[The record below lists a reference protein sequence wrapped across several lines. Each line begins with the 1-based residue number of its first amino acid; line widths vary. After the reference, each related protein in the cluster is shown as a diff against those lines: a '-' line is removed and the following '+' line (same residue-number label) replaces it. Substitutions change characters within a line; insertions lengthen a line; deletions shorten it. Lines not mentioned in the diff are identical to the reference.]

1 MYTSRKDEGEYED
14 ELARGAVERVLLLKP
29 ERRKLLV
36 EVSGGKRMLGLVKE
50 GLKSA
55 SDVDVR
61 TASGTVSRVLVR
73 VGGETVGESVLH
85 VSRVRVVL
93 FWDTNW
99 TIRRYVDWVTE
110 KIKLA
115 TKGTPLFA
123 RLVAGRDALQSALSV
138 LAEATDL
145 DTVEDLNSLKAK
157 CQDSKRLLESSAV
170 AMEMTDKE
178 MRGVLVRG
186 IRKATGAVE
195 GTVRAIDKALNELAE
210 SAERRAYGLIR
221 PLSLAMAYSIKT
233 GWIWADAEALQ
244 SKAFMRWADH
254 EARSALNAPVVATAT
269 ARVTKTGPTS
279 GPFDLRLMGSTFKTA
294 LSAMLPSEYDIRQL
308 SVTWWA
314 VGAPDVSVKSRY
326 APSPPDSACVAMYAV
341 KLTHNSAHINLDVT
355 CIEIVSLMDTRVH
368 IHTFAPSSGYYK
380 KKLLDPDEP
389 WDAVRSLIGGP
400 PSTVSYS
407 ARILPISLRK
417 SSVLKTVA
425 ATLGFFVSRARD
437 VVATAN
443 DTANGGVVSFG
454 SPTQEVSAENN
465 KTRLKDWLPDKYSTI
480 MQDEVWT
487 SSYGICETAQYMPA
501 LLSLEWGIRE
511 LVELERVLDSAIGL
525 LYSNF
530 PDVPRSD
537 APQSNAILHLNSKT
551 AEVCRVL
558 RTVSTGDVVNQAADA
573 VDALRSEISFQSMH
587 YRANWVYTVLFKI
600 LLEACILELE
610 VNNNHRIVKKRYG
623 EDVANAVVGMEVPN
637 FDVLNDA
644 YAKSMSAAGVSNAL
658 EDGLFNICREL
669 HLLSEVN
676 TSFPTLDLL
685 TTQPLLDFIKTTRAA
700 ARMLDS
706 THSVRLIRALDNMA
720 PTLTNSDSFQKWLPE
735 FRKLYIGLA
744 FARGGVAPITTRM
757 SALINMVA
765 LLQVQSFETHDTPTH
780 FTLFLQL
787 GGKAPVELARKTKA
801 MSGIY
806 TGLYDPANLRNP
818 W

>member
-1 MYTSRKDEGEYED
+1 MSESGWRESRWVYTSRKDEGEYED

-29 ERRKLLV
+29 ERRKLQV

-85 VSRVRVVL
+85 VNRVRVVL
-93 FWDTNW
+93 FRDTHW
-99 TIRRYVDWVTE
+99 TILQYVDWVIG
-110 KIKLA
+110 KIGLA
-115 TKGTPLFA
+115 TKETPLFA
-123 RLVAGRDALQSALSV
+123 KLNDAHDALKSALSV

-145 DTVEDLNSLKAK
+145 DTVEVDSLKAK
-157 CQDSKRLLESSAV
+157 CRDSKKRLLESSAV

-186 IRKATGAVE
+186 IRKAIGAVE
-195 GTVRAIDKALNELAE
+195 GTVRAIDKALTELAE
-210 SAERRAYGLIR
+210 SAEQRAYGLIR

-233 GWIWADAEALQ
+233 GWIWTDAEALQ

-254 EARSALNAPVVATAT
+254 EARSALNAPVVATA
-269 ARVTKTGPTS
+269 RVTKTGPIS
-279 GPFDLRLMGSTFKTA
+279 DQSPMWSTFKSE
-294 LSAMLPSEYDIRQL
+294 LSAMLPDYDISQL
-308 SVTWWA
+308 SVTRWA
-314 VGAPDVSVKSRY
+314 VGAPVVGVKSKY
-326 APSPPDSACVAMYAV
+326 APSPPTSACVAMYAV
-341 KLTHNSAHINLDVT
+341 ELTHNAAHINLDVT
-355 CIEIVSLMDTRVH
+355 CIEMDTRVY
-368 IHTFAPSSGYYK
+368 IHTLAPSSGYYK

-400 PSTVSYS
+400 PSKVSYS
-407 ARILPISLRK
+407 AHILPISVQK
-417 SSVLKTVA
+417 SDVLKTVA
-425 ATLGFFVSRARD
+425 ATLGFFVSRAMD

-443 DTANGGVVSFG
+443 GGVMPFGRPTESVS
-454 SPTQEVSAENN
+454 EENN
-465 KTRLKDWLPDKYSTI
+465 KKRLTDWSSPEKYSTSI
-480 MQDEVWT
+480 QAEMWT

-525 LYSNF
+525 LYANF
-530 PDVPRSD
+530 HVPRSD

-551 AEVCRVL
+551 AEVCQVL
-558 RTVSTGDVVNQAADA
+558 RTTVLTGEDAEVNQAVDD
-573 VDALRSEISFQSMH
+573 VDALRSDKSFQSMH
-587 YRANWVYTVLFKI
+587 YRANGLYSTVLFKI
-600 LLEACILELE
+600 LLDACILELE

-623 EDVANAVVGMEVPN
+623 EDVANAVGMEVPN

-669 HLLSEVN
+669 YLLSKVN
-676 TSFPTLDLL
+676 TSFPTLVL

-780 FTLFLQL
+780 L
-787 GGKAPVELARKTKA
+787 KAPVELARKTKA

-806 TGLYDPANLRNP
+806 TGLYDPAYRRNP